1 MDPDQLPLR
10 DLHRPDPVG
19 WWPLAPGWWLLLAT
33 LAMLLIWLAVVL
45 RSRHRR
51 GAARRHAVRALQRL
65 ERRYAADGDAVQLA
79 IGLSAL
85 LRRAM
90 LAYAP
95 RATVAGLTGAA
106 WLEWLDSGLGEP
118 LFTAG
123 AGRALI
129 DLPYRRPGGVP
140 ERGPRTQPGGGRGVA
155 GDGDIEALLH
165 AVRRR
170 LATPH
175 PGPRRPL
182 AATGALA

>member
-10 DLHRPDPVG
+10 DLHLPDPVG
-19 WWPLAPGWWLLLAT
+19 WWPPAPGWWLLLAT

-65 ERRYAADGDAVQLA
+65 ERRSAADGDAVRLA
-79 IGLSAL
+79 IGVSAL

-95 RATVAGLTGAA
+95 RAAVAGLTGAA

-129 DLPYRRPGGVP
+129 DLPYRRGV
-140 ERGPRTQPGGGRGVA
+140 RGPRTQPGGGRGAAADV
-155 GDGDIEALLH
+155 DIEALLC

-182 AATGALA
+182 ADTGVPA

>member
-10 DLHRPDPVG
+10 DLHLPDPVG

-33 LAMLLIWLAVVL
+33 LVMLLIWLAVVR

-51 GAARRHAVRALQRL
+51 GAARRHAVRALKRL

-79 IGLSAL
+79 IDVSAL

-95 RATVAGLTGAA
+95 RADVAGLTGAA

-129 DLPYRRPGGVP
+129 DLSYRRPG
-140 ERGPRTQPGGGRGVA
+140 VA
-155 GDGDIEALLH
+155 GDVDIEALLY

-175 PGPRRPL
+175 LGPRRSL
-182 AATGALA
+182 ADTGALA

>member
-10 DLHRPDPVG
+10 DLHLPDPVG
-19 WWPLAPGWWLLLAT
+19 WWPLAPGWWLLF
-33 LAMLLIWLAVVL
+33 AMLLVWLAVVL

-51 GAARRHAVRALQRL
+51 GAARRHAVRTLKRL
-65 ERRYAADGDAVQLA
+65 ERRYAANGDAVQLA
-79 IGLSAL
+79 TDVSAL
-85 LRRAM
+85 LRRVM

-95 RATVAGLTGAA
+95 RADVAGLTGVA
-106 WLEWLDSGLGEP
+106 WLEWLDSGLGKP

-129 DLPYRRPGGVP
+129 DLPYRRPGVD
-140 ERGPRTQPGGGRGVA
+140 
-155 GDGDIEALLH
+155 GDVDIEALLY

-175 PGPRRPL
+175 LGCARRPL
-182 AATGALA
+182 ADTKALA